1 VEARLTTT
9 VLDLH
14 DPGPDS
20 GSPRLRGEG
29 LLRRGA
35 ARLIDLLVVLGVWYL
50 AGPLAV
56 LLAVSWAANFGPPGY
71 AAIERAMR
79 PVDPLT
85 VALVLAVLIGLPAVV
100 VVHSFWEGLHGST
113 IGKRLL
119 GLSVVSDDGAPAG
132 FGAGVRR
139 SVALLVDAL
148 LGAYWIRE
156 SPRAQRI
163 GDVWA
168 STLVVRV
175 KDVPAGSRR
184 SALRFVAALGA
195 GAAAGAVVVV
205 LGATAWI
212 GYLVHLGQRDQV
224 AIVTAIQDPPEPFR
238 AGDTVSFVVQT
249 QVEFGS
255 APLGRLRLA
264 VLDGDAATPAG
275 EHALVPGRGL
285 IPFQAKVKIPEHRP
299 GYAQPGVV
307 RLGLALFP
315 AHNVEAPSAG
325 STFEI
330 AIVPCD
336 PLATGEL
343 EGQLCTG

>member
-1 VEARLTTT
+1 MTT

-14 DPGPDS
+14 DPEPGT

-29 LLRRGA
+29 LLRRAA
-35 ARLIDLLVVLGVWYL
+35 ARLIDLLVVLGVWYA

-56 LLAVSWAANFGPPGY
+56 LLAVAWAGYFGPPAY

-85 VALVLAVLIGLPAVV
+85 VTFILAALIALPAIVV
-100 VVHSFWEGLHGST
+100 AHSFWEGLHGST
-113 IGKRLL
+113 LGKRLL
-119 GLSVVSDDGAPAG
+119 GLTVVSEDGAPAG
-132 FGAGVRR
+132 FWAGIRR

-148 LGAYWIRE
+148 LGVYRIRE

-163 GDVWA
+163 GDEWA
-168 STLVVRV
+168 GTLVVRL
-175 KDVPAGSRR
+175 KNLPAGSRR

-195 GAAAGAVVVV
+195 GVAASAVVVV

-212 GYLVHLGQRDQV
+212 GYLVHLGQRDHVEIV
-224 AIVTAIQDPPEPFR
+224 AALQDPPGPFR
-238 AGDTVSFVVQT
+238 AGDTVRFRVQT
-249 QVEFGS
+249 SAEFGS
-255 APLGRLRLA
+255 APMGRLRLV

-275 EHALVPGRGL
+275 EHTLVPGRGL
-285 IPFQAKVKIPEHRP
+285 IPFEAKVKIPEHRP

-307 RLGLALFP
+307 RLGLVLFP
-315 AHNVEAPSAG
+315 AQNVEAPSARD
-325 STFEI
+325 TFEI

-336 PLATGEL
+336 PLATGDL
-343 EGQLCTG
+343 EGQLCTR

>member
-1 VEARLTTT
+1 MTT

-14 DPGPDS
+14 DPEPGA
-20 GSPRLRGEG
+20 GCPRLRGEG
-29 LLRRGA
+29 LLRRAA
-35 ARLIDLLVVLGVWYL
+35 ARSIDVLVVLGVWYA

-56 LLAVSWAANFGPPGY
+56 LLAVDWAGYFGPPAY

-79 PVDPLT
+79 PVDLLT
-85 VALVLAVLIGLPAVV
+85 VALVLAVLIALPAIVV
-100 VVHSFWEGLHGST
+100 AHSFWEGLHGST
-113 IGKRLL
+113 LGKRAL
-119 GLSVVSDDGAPAG
+119 GLTVVSEDGAPAS

-148 LGAYWIRE
+148 LGVYRIRE

-163 GDVWA
+163 GDEWA
-168 STLVVRV
+168 GTLVVRV
-175 KDVPAGSRR
+175 KDLPAGSRR
-184 SALRFVAALGA
+184 PALRFVAALVA
-195 GAAAGAVVVV
+195 GLAAVAVVVV

-212 GYLVHLGQRDQV
+212 GYLVHLGQRDHVDIV
-224 AIVTAIQDPPEPFR
+224 AAVQDPPGPFR
-238 AGDTVSFVVQT
+238 AGDTVRFAVQT
-249 QVEFGS
+249 SVEFGS
-255 APLGRLRLA
+255 APVGRLRLT
-264 VLDGDAATPAG
+264 VLDDDGASTAG
-275 EHALVPGRGL
+275 EHGLVPGRGL
-285 IPFQAKVKIPEHRP
+285 IPFEAKVRIPEHRP

-315 AHNVEAPSAG
+315 ARNVEAPSALA
-325 STFEI
+325 TFEI